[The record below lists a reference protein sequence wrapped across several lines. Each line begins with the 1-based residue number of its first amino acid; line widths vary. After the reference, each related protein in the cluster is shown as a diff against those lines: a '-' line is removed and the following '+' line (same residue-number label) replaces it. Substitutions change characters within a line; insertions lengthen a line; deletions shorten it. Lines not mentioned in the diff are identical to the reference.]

1 MITIRSLHYSLQ
13 TTNYPQDETINCPKS
28 RMVKFQEE
36 KSQRRTNILRKRE
49 EEEVTKLLAQRYNI
63 PYVDLAVFPVEIDA
77 LKLVSEEISRS
88 GDMAVIRASGKQ
100 LDIALHKPDKPET
113 LTILNRL
120 KEDDYNCE
128 LFLASKSSLEH
139 AWEMYKKVPE
149 AHIINVGA
157 IQISSDRIIQMQ
169 QQVNN
174 MAQIKDLIQQTMKS
188 RATEALEAIMG
199 GALAVEASDIHIE
212 PQTQDLIRLRF
223 RLDGV
228 LYDIVEIPRKLFALL
243 LSRIKLVSE
252 LKINIHDSAQ
262 DGRFTIRTKPEDI
275 EIRTSTLP
283 GPNGENVVLR
293 ILNPKAIDVKFEDL
307 GMQPWVAKA
316 LRAEMNRPNGMIL
329 TTGPTGSGKTTSL
342 YTFLR
347 TIYTPEIK
355 IITLEDPIEYH
366 LQGVEQTQ
374 VDHEKGYDFVNG
386 LRSIVRQD
394 PDVILV
400 GEIRDHETG
409 EIAMQAALTGHFVF
423 STLHTNDAAGTIPR
437 LIDLGVKAAS
447 IAPALNVAM
456 AQRLVRKLCPFC
468 RQESNATEEQKK
480 AIRDELPGFPKTVEI
495 PAESEWKIY
504 TARPQGCEKCNHTG
518 YKGRMGVYEIIFID
532 DNMEKLIM
540 TNPSQYEIKK
550 TSALQGQ
557 ITMRQDGILKT
568 IAGITDLPEINRVV
582 G

>member
-1 MITIRSLHYSLQ
+1 
-13 TTNYPQDETINCPKS
+13 
-28 RMVKFQEE
+28 MVKFQEE

-49 EEEVTKLLAQRYNI
+49 EEEVTKLLADRYKI
-63 PYVDLAVFPVEIDA
+63 PYVDLAVFPIEIDA
-77 LKLVSEEISRS
+77 LRLVSEEISRA
-88 GDMAVIRASGKQ
+88 GDLAIIRANGRQ
-100 LDIALHKPDKPET
+100 LDVAIHKPDKPEA

-120 KEDDYNCE
+120 KDDDYNCE
-128 LFLASKSSLEH
+128 LYLASKSSLER
-139 AWEMYKKVPE
+139 AWDMYKKVPE
-149 AHIINVGA
+149 SHVINVGA
-157 IQISSDRIIQMQ
+157 IQISSERIIQLQ
-169 QQVNN
+169 KEVNN

-188 RATEALEAIMG
+188 RATEALEAIIG
-199 GALAVEASDIHIE
+199 GALAVDASDIHIE

-228 LYDIVEIPRKLFALL
+228 LYDIVEIPRKLFHLL

-252 LKINIHDSAQ
+252 LKINVHDSAQ
-262 DGRFTIRTKPEDI
+262 DGRFTIRTKPADI
-275 EIRTSTLP
+275 EVRTSTLP

-316 LRAEMNRPNGMIL
+316 LRTEMDRPNGMIL

-366 LQGVEQTQ
+366 VQGIEQTQ

-409 EIAMQAALTGHFVF
+409 EIAMQAALTGHLVF

-437 LIDLGVKAAS
+437 LLDLGVKAAS

-456 AQRLVRKLCPFC
+456 AQRLVRKLCNNC
-468 RQESNATEEQKK
+468 KQEGGVTEEQKK
-480 AIRDELPGFPKTVEI
+480 AIREELPSFPKTVVI
-495 PAESEWKIY
+495 PAESEWKIF
-504 TARPQGCEKCNHTG
+504 TVHVGGCEKCNHTG
-518 YKGRMGVYEIIFID
+518 YKGRIGVYEIIFID
-532 DNMEKLIM
+532 DEMEKLIM

-557 ITMRQDGILKT
+557 ITMRQDGVLKV
-568 IAGITDLPEINRVV
+568 IAGITDLPEVDRVI